1 MIARMSMIQLTLGWQ
16 EGSIM
21 QETRIDNIDRKILR
35 LLQED
40 ASLSAST
47 VGERIGLSQSPCWRR
62 IQRLKD
68 EGVIRGQSVELDHK
82 RLGFNAMVFVQVRL
96 TAQGRRNLR
105 EFSETISAL
114 PEVLECHLLLGNV
127 DFLLRVL
134 VHDIEAYERF
144 YFDKLSKLPE
154 VQEVT
159 SNIVLS
165 EFKHTARIPI

>member
-1 MIARMSMIQLTLGWQ
+1 MSDI
-16 EGSIM
+16 E
-21 QETRIDNIDRKILR
+21 IDHIDRKILR
-35 LLQED
+35 LLQSD
-40 ASLSAST
+40 AGMSAAAI
-47 VGERIGLSQSPCWRR
+47 GEQIGLSQSPCWRR

-68 EGVIRGQSVELDHK
+68 SGVILGQSMDFDHK
-82 RLGFNAMVFVQVRL
+82 KLGFNAMIFVQVRL

-105 EFSETISAL
+105 EFSETISHL

-134 VHDIEAYERF
+134 VQDIDDYEHF
-144 YFDKLSKLPE
+144 YFEKLSKLPE

-165 EFKHTARIPI
+165 EFKHTAKLPI